1 MNPDDI
7 KIRDIK
13 PLMEVPDQSFYIFMG
28 VLLLSLIIIAG
39 GSYLF
44 LRWFKTRKRQNLRK
58 STYQKLLHVDL
69 QDPKRAAYEVTEFGL
84 FFRDD
89 SQRTQE
95 MYDNLVTRLEKY
107 KYKKLVEPIDME
119 TQSYIELYQGMIDV

>member
-28 VLLLSLIIIAG
+28 VVVLSLIILIG

-44 LRWFKTRKRQNLRK
+44 IRWYKRRKTQNLRK
-58 STYQKLLHVDL
+58 TTYQKLLYVDL
-69 QDPKRAAYEVTEFGL
+69 KNPKKAAYEVTELGL
-84 FFRDD
+84 FFRED

-95 MYDNLVTRLEKY
+95 MYDNLVARLERY
-107 KYKKLVEPIDME
+107 KYKKEVEPIDME